1 MRYLFAV
8 VLCAFLSPPVHAF
21 ERGDMVTFHFFC
33 KDLGAAVTI
42 AKAHDEDD
50 GALEKTII
58 TFVRREM
65 CGFSQAPI
73 TAIIGDR
80 LFTRKNQGDIEVW
93 NIQGAQEFYALF
105 PREEKDPV

>member
-8 VLCAFLSPPVHAF
+8 VLCAFLLPPAHAF
-21 ERGDMVTFHFFC
+21 ERGDMVAFHFFC

-42 AKAHDEDD
+42 ARAHNEGDD
-50 GALEKTII
+50 ALEKTIEVFI
-58 TFVRREM
+58 RRGM
-65 CGFSQAPI
+65 CGFTPTPI